1 MFVETAVYLSIQPT
15 RQSQMLRN
23 RHIGNW
29 RDFLQ
34 MSVDFGVERP
44 VKSTILIDSMQS
56 SDSGKFAE
64 CSG

>member
-44 VKSTILIDSMQS
+44 VKSSILIDSMQ
-56 SDSGKFAE
+56 
-64 CSG
+64 